1 MQKMKSF
8 REYINESAEQICEY
22 KAPEYVKGAPKKDAK
37 GLPLLTVAK
46 PKDPKGAKE
55 KLQAWWIRINPD
67 NPEAKNEAKGFR
79 KEVTF
84 ANAALALDLGWML
97 GTAVGMDY
105 RKFGGD
111 AGWKAA
117 IEKVEAR
124 IAELY
129 GVPVQAVQ
137 QAQERKGM
145 PEGVFVDARQA
156 SKDLA
161 WKLNTVEQFRF

>member
-46 PKDPKGAKE
+46 PKDAKGAKE
-55 KLQAWWIRINPD
+55 KLQAWWMRINPD

-84 ANAALALDLGWML
+84 ANAALALDLGWRL
-97 GTAVGMDY
+97 GDTVGMDY
-105 RKFGGD
+105 QKFGGKNE
-111 AGWKAA
+111 WEAA
-117 IEKVEAR
+117 VKKVESR
-124 IAELY
+124 LAELY
-129 GVPVQAVQ
+129 GVSVQDIAK
-137 QAQERKGM
+137 AEKRIGF
-145 PEGVFVDARQA
+145 PDGIFADARKA

-161 WKLNTVEQFRF
+161 LKLNTTERTRF